1 MNEKTMGAKSE
12 EEKDVFQLIYKLNDN
27 PPVMDAMFAA
37 LQHLLAIIVGII
49 TPTLV
54 IGGVLG
60 LGSEIPYLISMALI
74 VSGVATFI
82 QAKRIGPVGTG
93 LLSVQ
98 GTSFAFLGA
107 ILTAGFVVKSQG
119 GGPKEILAMVFCLC
133 FFGAFIEMFLSRIL
147 HHLRKIITPVVTG
160 TVVTLIGLSLVE
172 VGLRDM
178 AGGKWLLDHKPEQFG
193 SAENLILAF
202 IVLIIVVIL
211 TNSKNKYLRMGS
223 IVIGLMV
230 GYIISVFLGKVNFS
244 VMQGLPLVNFPI
256 PFKYGFS
263 FNLTLFIPVA
273 FIYLITTIESIG
285 DITATSMVSDEPIE
299 GDLFMKRVKG
309 GVLGDGVNSA
319 IAAMFNTFP
328 NTTFSQNNGVIQ
340 LTGIASRYVGMYLAA
355 FLVVLGLFPVIG
367 AFFRSLP
374 SPVLGGAT
382 IVMFGT
388 VGAAG
393 IKIIASTRIGRR
405 DMLIMAVAFG
415 LGFGVA
421 YVPEFLSNT
430 PQFIQK
436 IFGSAVTT
444 GGITALVLNTVLPRS
459 KDRGKD

>member
-1 MNEKTMGAKSE
+1 MSEQTMDVKSE
-12 EEKDVFQLIYKLNDN
+12 KERDVFDLIYKLEDN
-27 PPVMDAMFAA
+27 PPAKEAMFAA

-49 TPTLV
+49 TPTLI

-60 LGSEIPYLISMALI
+60 LGSETPYLISMALI

-82 QAKRIGPVGTG
+82 QVKRIGPVGSG
-93 LLSVQ
+93 LLSIQ

-107 ILTAGFVVKSQG
+107 ILTAGFMVKNQG
-119 GGPKEILAMVFCLC
+119 GGPREILSTIYGLC
-133 FFGAFIEMFLSRIL
+133 FFGAFIEMILSRFL
-147 HHLRKIITPVVTG
+147 QYLRTIITPVVTG
-160 TVVTLIGLSLVE
+160 TVVTLIGLSLVK
-172 VGLRDM
+172 VGIMDM
-178 AGGKWLLDHKPEQFG
+178 AGGKWLLDNKPELFG
-193 SAENLILAF
+193 TAPNLILAF
-202 IVLIIVVIL
+202 IVLAIVLIL
-211 TNSKNKYLRMGS
+211 ASSKNQFLRMGS
-223 IVIGLMV
+223 IVIGLIA
-230 GYIISVFLGKVNFS
+230 GYIIAAFMGKVNFS
-244 VMQGLPLVNFPI
+244 ALQGLPLINVPI

-263 FNLTLFIPVA
+263 FNLAAFIPVA
-273 FIYLITTIESIG
+273 FIYLITTIESTG
-285 DITATSMVSDEPIE
+285 DLTATSMVSGEPIA
-299 GDLFMKRVKG
+299 GDLYIRRIKG

-340 LTGIASRYVGMYLAA
+340 LTGIASRYVGMYLAG

-374 SPVLGGAT
+374 NPVLGGAT

-393 IKIIASTRIGRR
+393 IRIIASSEIDRR

-421 YVPEFLSNT
+421 YVPEFLSKA
-430 PQFIQK
+430 PQAIQH

-444 GGITALVLNTVLPRS
+444 GGMAALLLNAFLPGR
-459 KDRGKD
+459 KK